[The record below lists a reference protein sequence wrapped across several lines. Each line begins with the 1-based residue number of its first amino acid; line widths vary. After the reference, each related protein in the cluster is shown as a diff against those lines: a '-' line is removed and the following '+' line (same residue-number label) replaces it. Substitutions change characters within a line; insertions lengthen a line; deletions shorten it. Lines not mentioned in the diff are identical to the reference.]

1 MPYRAL
7 AAIAPAILLAIL
19 PACEREPAQPT
30 GEIGASRTEHATP
43 SAHAAPDAAP
53 AEAPRVA
60 ALLPFAADQLLE
72 MGVQP
77 VLVPALRGGQPE
89 AWQGIEMGALDHSVG
104 PNIEQLIAADP
115 DVVIMSAV
123 YNQFAP
129 QIEQTTGARVI
140 AMDADTIDDVRAH
153 TRTIGELV
161 GKPDDAEQWIADF
174 NATLEAAHADTS
186 AEPVSVLAVF
196 GTPHAFYA
204 FLPDSYLGN
213 LVEHA
218 GGQLI
223 TSDMP
228 EHAVFRGLAPLS
240 MEAVVARDPDVL
252 LVVFHG
258 PEQAARSMLDRDP
271 LWSRLSAVKGD
282 HIAMLPDDLYAM
294 RSGSEAAT
302 ALGNVRTAIEN
313 ARPKAQG
320 GQ

>member
-1 MPYRAL
+1 MPTRASTL
-7 AAIAPAILLAIL
+7 PSCLLIGLMAIL
-19 PACEREPAQPT
+19 PACEQESTQPT
-30 GEIGASRTEHATP
+30 GTVGASRTEDSTP
-43 SAHAAPDAAP
+43 SAHAAPENET
-53 AEAPRVA
+53 AETPRVA
-60 ALLPFAADQLLE
+60 ALLPFAADQLIAL
-72 MGVQP
+72 GVQP

-115 DVVIMSAV
+115 DVVILSAV
-123 YNQFAP
+123 YTQFVP
-129 QIEQTTGARVI
+129 QIEETTGARVI
-140 AMDADTIDDVRAH
+140 AMDADTLEDVRTH

-161 GKPDDAEQWIADF
+161 GKQDQAEQWISDF
-174 NATLEAAHADTS
+174 DTTLETGATEA

-218 GGQLI
+218 GGELI

-228 EHAVFRGLAPLS
+228 EHAIFRGLAPLS

-271 LWSRLSAVKGD
+271 LWGQLSAVKGD

-302 ALGNVRTAIEN
+302 ALENVRTAIDN
-313 ARPKAQG
+313 AKPTQ
-320 GQ
+320 